1 MMMHGFVLF
10 VDRSTLRSTLVDGL
24 NKKEFLPSKIE

>member
-10 VDRSTLRSTLVDGL
+10 VDRSTLRSTLVDGIK
-24 NKKEFLPSKIE
+24 KKEFFPSKIE

>member
-10 VDRSTLRSTLVDGL
+10 VDRSTLRSTLADGIK
-24 NKKEFLPSKIE
+24 KKEFLPSKIE

>member
-10 VDRSTLRSTLVDGL
+10 VDRSTLRSTLGDGL
-24 NKKEFLPSKIE
+24 KKKELLPSKIE